1 MQTQMQTRQL
11 FALQHYKDYSFLQ
24 NRYGVP
30 YIYTNRDAATK
41 SLYRNFRGV
50 ADNYK
55 YVVVEIVIQ
64 QRMP

>member
-41 SLYRNFRGV
+41 SLYRNFRDF
-50 ADNYK
+50 DNYK